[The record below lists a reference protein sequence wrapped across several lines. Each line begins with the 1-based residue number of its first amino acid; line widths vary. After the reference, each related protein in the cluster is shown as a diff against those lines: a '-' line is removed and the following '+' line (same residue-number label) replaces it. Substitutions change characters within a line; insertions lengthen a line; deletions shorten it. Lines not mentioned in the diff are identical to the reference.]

1 MTEEEPS
8 VVDRLADPDS
18 LLGMLQRGRGKGY
31 LLALEKPPEE
41 VWPLLIE
48 CVTNDPRMDPVCE
61 ERDYPSLILATGMDL
76 EPLRSHLKQNDRA
89 DTSPTCTLGI
99 TLGTLAPLATDGN
112 SQAIEILREYV
123 SFGRKWM
130 EIVLVLGDLDVPSV
144 LEGIGDTLYRRI
156 SSEPSV
162 TAEFTNAVERDWKW
176 YCESDQDRRTNSGF
190 LLPVCEPWKT
200 LCDRNSHF
208 ASLFGELGIVYDP
221 APPLLE
227 KAPEV
232 DAAELSVEEILFLV
246 DESNVV
252 RFKRCLLDKVCIED
266 EEFLL
271 QHVSSDNRYRVILAF
286 EGLGHIG
293 TPKAFQVIKSYIE
306 ASKDAD
312 RYVRAHAFR
321 AIIAMPAHLTLETA
335 RIWFRGGES
344 HLHIPAGNILE
355 QHATFDDIPMLI
367 EALRIPEIFRCE
379 DFRLSSA
386 LEALALFDG
395 IGPIPE
401 LETVFCEVAHCF
413 QRYRAAVAMEITA
426 PLHFQHHYAFEC
438 LWDCHDD
445 TRELGCDT
453 VNLTIPGALERLKEL
468 AEDEGEYDN
477 VREAAQ
483 KRLEGF

>member
-1 MTEEEPS
+1 MTEEES
-8 VVDRLADPDS
+8 SIVDRLADPDS

-48 CVTNDPRMDPVCE
+48 CATNDPRMDPVCE

-76 EPLRSHLKQNDRA
+76 EPLRSHLRQNDRA

-144 LEGIGDTLYRRI
+144 LEGIDDTLYRRI

-162 TAEFTNAVERDWKW
+162 TAEFINAVERDWKW

-200 LCDRNSHF
+200 LCNRNPRF

-221 APPLLE
+221 APPLPQKMTE
-227 KAPEV
+227 AEIR
-232 DAAELSVEEILFLV
+232 ELSLRETFASV
-246 DESNVV
+246 DESNRV
-252 RFKRCLLDKVCIED
+252 RFWRFLPQKVSVDD

-271 QHVSSDNRYRVILAF
+271 EQANSKDRLRMVLAF
-286 EGLGHIG
+286 RGLGQLG
-293 TPKAFQVIKSYIE
+293 APKAFEAIKSYIE
-306 ASKDAD
+306 GAKDAD
-312 RYVRAHAFR
+312 RDVRSYAYM
-321 AIIAMPAHLTLETA
+321 AIEAMPAELTLDTA
-335 RIWFRGGES
+335 RVWFQSGEH
-344 HLHIPAGNILE
+344 HLHIPAGGILE
-355 QHATFDDIPMLI
+355 QHATLDDVPMLVA
-367 EALRIPEIFRCE
+367 ALRNPETFRCE
-379 DFRLSSA
+379 DFRLSGT
-386 LEALALFDG
+386 LEALALFDD

-401 LETVFCEVAHCF
+401 LETVFCGVAHCY
-413 QRYRAAVAMEITA
+413 QRHRAAVAMEITA

-445 TRELGCDT
+445 TRKLGCDT

-468 AEDEGEYDN
+468 ADDENEYGN
-477 VREAAQ
+477 VREAAR
-483 KRLEGF
+483 KRLQGV